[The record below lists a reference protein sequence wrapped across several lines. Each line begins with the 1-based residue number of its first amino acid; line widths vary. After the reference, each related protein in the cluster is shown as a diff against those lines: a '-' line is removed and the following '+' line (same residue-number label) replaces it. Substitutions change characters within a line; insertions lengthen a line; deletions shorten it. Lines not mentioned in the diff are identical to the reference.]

1 MHGHGKWI
9 AALRCISVP
18 TLAIVKSARST
29 QSTQI
34 EKNVARQT
42 NYLVVSPTWKLTV
55 VNDQKREKMK
65 LKISAVLVSAC
76 FSGSSAFAADLMD
89 IYRDAQAED
98 PVYSSAR
105 YAFDASK
112 EIVPQS
118 RAANL
123 LPAINF
129 TGTVNRSHRDT
140 SGFPKVDFTTHGY
153 TVSLTQPLFRM
164 QNWISVDQAKLQA
177 KQSEA
182 AFADAGQS
190 LIVRAAQA
198 YFDVLLAQD
207 NVALSGAQKTAINE
221 QLAQAKRNFE
231 VGTSTITDTY
241 EAQAK
246 YDLGLAKE
254 ISDLN
259 DLEIKRQALQQLINK
274 MPASL
279 APLRDN
285 SAMALPKPGD
295 MDQWVKAS
303 EEASPVIA
311 QLRLAYD
318 IAAKDIDRNKAGHY
332 PTLDLAGNFT
342 NNSSP
347 SSTSGGNIGPS
358 FDTRSTGLG
367 LTLTIPLYQ
376 GGGTQSRIRQS
387 VSNRDKAGADL
398 ENTKRTVAQ
407 SVRQNYLGVTN
418 GVAQVKALEAALVS
432 NKSSLDATLLG
443 KEVGVR
449 TNVDVLNAQQQLF
462 QAQRD
467 LQQARYNTIL
477 SQLRLKSAVGRL
489 VEDDL
494 AEVNRMLAR

>member
-1 MHGHGKWI
+1 MK
-9 AALRCISVP
+9 
-18 TLAIVKSARST
+18 
-29 QSTQI
+29 
-34 EKNVARQT
+34 
-42 NYLVVSPTWKLTV
+42 
-55 VNDQKREKMK
+55 KMK
-65 LKISAVLVSAC
+65 LKITALLVAAC
-76 FSGSSAFAADLMD
+76 FSGTSAMAADLMD
-89 IYRDAQAED
+89 IYRDAQAQD

-105 YAFDASK
+105 FAFDASK
-112 EIVPQS
+112 EIVPQA
-118 RAANL
+118 RAANF
-123 LPAINF
+123 LPSIGLSA
-129 TGTVNRSHRDT
+129 TYNRNHRQT
-140 SGFPKVDFTTHGY
+140 QGFPAADFNTNGY
-153 TVSLTQPLFRM
+153 SVSLTQPLFRM
-164 QNWISVDQAKLQA
+164 QNWISYGQAGLQA
-177 KQSEA
+177 RQSEA
-182 AFADAGQS
+182 LFADAAQS
-190 LIVRAAQA
+190 LIVRTAQA

-246 YDLGLAKE
+246 YDLGVAKE

-259 DLEIKRQALQQLINK
+259 DLEIKRQALQQLVNK
-274 MPASL
+274 MPATL
-279 APLRDN
+279 TPLRAN
-285 SAMALPKPGD
+285 PTLALPTPGD
-295 MDQWVKAS
+295 MDQWVKAA

-311 QLRLAYD
+311 QFRLAYD
-318 IAAKDIDRNKAGHY
+318 IAVKEIDRNRAGHL
-332 PTLDLAGNFT
+332 PTLDLGGSYA
-342 NNSSP
+342 NNSQP
-347 SSTSGGNIGPS
+347 FSTASGNVGSS
-358 FDTRSTGLG
+358 FDTKSTAFG

-376 GGGTQSRIRQS
+376 GGGTQSRVRQS
-387 VSNRDKAGADL
+387 LSNREKAGADL

-432 NKSSLDATLLG
+432 NKSSLDATVLG

-477 SQLRLKSAVGRL
+477 SQLRLKSAAGRL
-489 VEDDL
+489 VEEDL